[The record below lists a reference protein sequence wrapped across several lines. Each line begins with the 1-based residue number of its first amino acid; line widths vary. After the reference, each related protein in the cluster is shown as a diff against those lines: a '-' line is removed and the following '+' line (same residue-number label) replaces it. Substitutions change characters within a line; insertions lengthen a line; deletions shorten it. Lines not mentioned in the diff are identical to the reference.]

1 MSTVIIKPRPDAPAP
16 RPEDEPIIKNAFF
29 FPDILPADVRDVMR
43 IEGTITAPRLR
54 LAIKSALAEV
64 NAELFTYRRD
74 QMADG
79 YQRLEDV
86 PADELDGESIRVSE
100 YRNAVSTMT
109 TAILSEQYRSMDTTA
124 PAGAKRMLSRRLLMN
139 CGARLVTRSAMWP
152 TAPTASSG
160 CCNENLRPAGRH
172 R

>member
-16 RPEDEPIIKNAFF
+16 RPEDEPIIKNVFF
-29 FPDILPADVRDVMR
+29 FPDITPADVRDVMR

-109 TAILSEQYRSMDTTA
+109 TAILSEQYRSMDTTGTGGRKA
-124 PAGAKRMLSRRLLMN
+124 DVVEASIDELW
-139 CGARLVTRSAMWP
+139 RSARNAISNVADR
-152 TAPTASSG
+152 THCIIG
-160 CCNENLRPAGRH
+160 LL
-172 R
+172 

>member
-1 MSTVIIKPRPDAPAP
+1 MSTVIIKPRPDAPAL
-16 RPEDEPIIKNAFF
+16 RPEDEPIIKNVFF
-29 FPDILPADVRDVMR
+29 FPDITPAEVRDVMR

-54 LAIKSALAEV
+54 LAIKSAMAEV

-74 QMADG
+74 RMADG

-124 PAGAKRMLSRRLLMN
+124 TGGRKADVIEASIDELW
-139 CGARLVTRSAMWP
+139 RSARN
-152 TAPTASSG
+152 AISNVADRAHCIIG
-160 CCNENLRPAGRH
+160 LL
-172 R
+172 